1 MILPSELLDWKV
13 KTMVLTRNKQT
24 DEENRFTCQEI
35 ESGIFTG
42 HVIQGRGVS
51 SRAVGQVMCSRGH
64 PSLEGRAGV
73 LRGL

>member
-1 MILPSELLDWKV
+1 MIPPSELLDWKV

-35 ESGIFTG
+35 ESGIFAG

-51 SRAVGQVMCSRGH
+51 SGVWGKSCVPEAIHHLKGG
-64 PSLEGRAGV
+64 LEF
-73 LRGL
+73 